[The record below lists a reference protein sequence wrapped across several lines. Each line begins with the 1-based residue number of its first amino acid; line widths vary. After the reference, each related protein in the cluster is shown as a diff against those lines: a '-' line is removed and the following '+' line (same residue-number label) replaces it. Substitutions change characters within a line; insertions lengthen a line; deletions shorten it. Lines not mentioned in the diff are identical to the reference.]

1 MYPKDRTKNG
11 GRLSLHVKENLPCK
25 IIYTSKFNLNSKI
38 IINWVIIII
47 LGRYEPPL
55 ENDLWFINEL
65 DLALNLISPM
75 YNFNISTVNRN
86 LEFYE

>member
-1 MYPKDRTKNG
+1 M
-11 GRLSLHVKENLPCK
+11 
-25 IIYTSKFNLNSKI
+25 
-38 IINWVIIII
+38 

-55 ENDLWFINEL
+55 ENDLSFINEL